1 MSIEEPT
8 VGWGDQSVV
17 VRHRSFVFFVVEPS
31 ELSANVYRVYSVINL
46 STEKIV
52 HVKINCEIIYLN
64 NKIYV
69 INIFKPRRISTSNR
83 TH

>member
-52 HVKINCEIIYLN
+52 HVKINCEI
-64 NKIYV
+64 
-69 INIFKPRRISTSNR
+69 NISK
-83 TH
+83 